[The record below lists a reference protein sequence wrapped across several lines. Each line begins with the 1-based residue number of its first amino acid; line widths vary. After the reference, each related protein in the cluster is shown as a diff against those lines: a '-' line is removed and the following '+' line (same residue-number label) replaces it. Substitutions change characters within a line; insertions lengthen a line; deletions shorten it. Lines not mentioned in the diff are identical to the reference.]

1 MADETTGSIVIDA
14 SPAQIMAV
22 IADLATYPDWSDGVK
37 NVEVLT
43 EFDDG
48 RPGDARFIIES
59 GPIKDSY
66 VLAYEWSGDDSVTW
80 ELTEGGMLTAM
91 NGCYSLTDQGHGGTL
106 VDYRLSVGLSI
117 PMIGM
122 IRRTAEKVIVDTAL
136 RGLKARVEGERA

>member
-14 SPAQIMAV
+14 GPSEIMAV

-37 NVEVLT
+37 SVEVLT

-91 NGCYSLTDQGHGGTL
+91 NGSYSLTDQGDGSTL

-122 IRRTAEKVIVDTAL
+122 IRRKAEKVIVDTAL